1 MIRRREFITLLG
13 GAAASSVAWPLEALA
28 QQDDR
33 VRALQMHILRS
44 QVEAAAKEI
53 DQFIEGIISQVWWT
67 TELPLSP
74 GTIDQRRF
82 DGLRLLRQV
91 PAITELAQLDS
102 SGKERLR
109 VSRLGM
115 DVIPPPGNEP
125 DYSYDP
131 KFTEAMAK
139 KVYYGPIYFRRQPN
153 PWQGRVW
160 EREALSGVGIYLTL
174 ADSQI
179 RVMAPMDNLPAAKA
193 GIMAGDII
201 TALDDEP
208 VRGLTLNQVVEKLR
222 VPVGSKIKLTIMR
235 KGNDMPIELSIS
247 RDVIQEG
254 SRVTLGSV
262 GQPEPPQ
269 PEPYMTLSLAG
280 TGRDAG
286 VSVAEVSLKLV
297 QDLVAK
303 MEVGEHGVAYVV
315 DSQNRVIAHRNA
327 GLVDAD
333 FSGLA
338 HVQAARAGSGA
349 ASAGFVQDIN
359 GREVLAASIAIARL
373 GWLVFAELP
382 VEEADVFA
390 R

>member
-1 MIRRREFITLLG
+1 
-13 GAAASSVAWPLEALA
+13 
-28 QQDDR
+28 
-33 VRALQMHILRS
+33 
-44 QVEAAAKEI
+44 
-53 DQFIEGIISQVWWT
+53 
-67 TELPLSP
+67 
-74 GTIDQRRF
+74 
-82 DGLRLLRQV
+82 LRQV

-125 DYSYDP
+125 DYSHDP
-131 KFTEAMAK
+131 KFTVAAARG
-139 KVYYGPIYFRRQPN
+139 VYYGPVYVRFLK

-201 TALDDEP
+201 TALDNEP

-222 VPVGSKIKLTIMR
+222 GPVGSKIKLTIMR

-297 QDLVAK
+297 QDLVAN
-303 MEVGEHGVAYVV
+303 MEVGEHGVAYVI

-327 GLVDAD
+327 GLVDSD

-338 HVQAARAGSGA
+338 QVQAARALSDA

-359 GREVLAASIAIARL
+359 GRAVLGASVAIARL
-373 GWLVFAELP
+373 GWLVLAELP
-382 VEEADVFA
+382 IEEADVLA